1 MEDHPYGSLMIL
13 LLFHK
18 RKGSLLY
25 KSDTYNHAMH
35 FSCLGVRS
43 KVKKNRVLFLMRIV
57 RKLLG
62 KKYNASFSLSTT
74 GRGADLRLST
84 NS

>member
-13 LLFHK
+13 LLFTK
-18 RKGSLLY
+18 ERGPCFT

-74 GRGADLRLST
+74 GRGANLRLST